1 MSKRTASWLAWSVC
15 ALSLAL
21 TAGSLLLLTM
31 SLSSA
36 NAHIFDFWL
45 ENTVTSP
52 ALSTA
57 GAVIISQRPKNAI
70 GWLSC
75 AMGLTLGLNHFAAEY
90 ITYTLLAQPA
100 SLPGSE
106 VSAWLAYW
114 IWVPS
119 LSLIVFLLLLFPHW
133 AVAE

>member
-1 MSKRTASWLAWSVC
+1 MSRRTATWLAWSMC
-15 ALSLAL
+15 ALSLVL
-21 TAGSLLLLTM
+21 TALSLLLLTL
-31 SLSSA
+31 SLSYP

-57 GAVIISQRPKNAI
+57 GAVIISQRPKNAL

-75 AMGLTLGLNHFAAEY
+75 TIGLTIGLNHFTDEY
-90 ITYTLLAQPA
+90 VIYALLAQSG

-106 VSAWLAYW
+106 VAVWLTSW
-114 IWVPS
+114 I
-119 LSLIVFLLLLFPHW
+119 
-133 AVAE
+133 